1 MTQSGGGAERR
12 KQRRVPMKL
21 PVRVQGRESDGT
33 TWQEMSSCEDASAG
47 GVGLTLTR
55 PVVLGQVLHLSLPFP
70 QRFRQYDL
78 TDPSYRVYALVR
90 NVRPAPGGGV
100 RIGTLFLGKQPPR
113 GAQSLPGEL
122 FLMPGDPTPVERRKF
137 PRHMARLSLRLG
149 AENAPG
155 GVAVEEKTFA
165 EDVSLWGAQVRCVE
179 PAGRERSRPP
189 GRGDRRRLQD
199 PRRGAQRL
207 DRRGRAAAPQPALPR
222 QPCAGA
228 AAPGGGCEREGPGLS
243 GCRASRRRSGDGS
256 GGSR

>member
-1 MTQSGGGAERR
+1 
-12 KQRRVPMKL
+12 MKL

-33 TWQEMSSCEDASAG
+33 AWQEMSSCEDASAG

-55 PVVLGQVLHLSLPFP
+55 PVVLGQVLHLSLPLP

-100 RIGTLFLGKQPPR
+100 RIGALFLGKQPPR

-137 PRHMARLSLRLG
+137 PRHVARLSLRLG

-155 GVAVEEKTFA
+155 GVAVEENAPLSEAARFLL
-165 EDVSLWGAQVRCVE
+165 ELGI
-179 PAGRERSRPP
+179 
-189 GRGDRRRLQD
+189 RRLLVTRD
-199 PRRGAQRL
+199 GKLAGLVSTTDVVKWVARPAIE
-207 DRRGRAAAPQPALPR
+207 AA
-222 QPCAGA
+222 
-228 AAPGGGCEREGPGLS
+228 ER
-243 GCRASRRRSGDGS
+243 D
-256 GGSR
+256 